1 MLIYLILTV
10 CFALVTIV
18 SFGVVI
24 FSVVKKRPNMLR
36 FGAVLVI
43 ACGASTIISGLMYSQ
58 KVVNY
63 VKSGEFQ
70 TDTRK
75 GAALVGKTIG
85 SASSGLSDG
94 VAKTLDD
101 EAIKNLAGKSASI
114 VAKVTKTVAS
124 TLDSTIGTKNIF
136 LDQSVSET
144 GIELGRAT
152 EKYQSNGNDL
162 QVFISFKKNFKG
174 KLRLTNYD
182 QMGKKL
188 EQVEKAIFSTA
199 GEERVEI
206 FHFPNSEFGITT
218 YFILAVAK

>member
-1 MLIYLILTV
+1 M

-18 SFGVVI
+18 SFGFVI
-24 FSVVKKRPNMLR
+24 FSVVKKRRNTLR

-58 KVVNY
+58 KAVNY

-94 VAKTLDD
+94 VANTLDD

-114 VAKVTKTVAS
+114 LAKVTKTVAS

-144 GIELGRAT
+144 GIELGRGT

-162 QVFISFKKNFKG
+162 QVFISYKKNFKG

-199 GEERVEI
+199 GEERIEI

>member
-1 MLIYLILTV
+1 MLLYLILTV
-10 CFALVTIV
+10 SFALLSLV
-18 SFGVVI
+18 SLGVII
-24 FSVVKKRPNMLR
+24 FSLVKKKRNMLK
-36 FGAVLVI
+36 FATVLLI
-43 ACGASTIISGLMYSQ
+43 ACSACTVISGIMYSK
-58 KVVNY
+58 KVLTY
-63 VKSGEFQ
+63 VRSGEFQ
-70 TDTRK
+70 ADTRK
-75 GAALVGKTIG
+75 GTTLVGQTIG

-94 VAKTLDD
+94 VANTLDD

-114 VAKVTKTVAS
+114 LAKVTKTVAS

-136 LDQSVSET
+136 LDQSISET

-152 EKYQSNGNDL
+152 EKYQSTGNDL
-162 QVFISFKKNFKG
+162 QVFISYKKNFKG

-199 GEERVEI
+199 GDERVEI